1 MDLEATRRALDHL
14 QQLSLLTDAER
25 ARATNDPE
33 LGNAAFR
40 TPAEALAWT
49 VAREI
54 VPQAQ
59 LAGLPARAA
68 AGHENEAQAI
78 VSEATDLISGEFP
91 LPPWAQLHIRLLD
104 RRMQDGV
111 SANALDQLL
120 GLQLIDETQHAH
132 SLSMLPTHQEAWA
145 APDSLP
151 ATLAWTVLRSGAL
164 GEDELRALVGR
175 TSHPDIVADAIARID
190 GAKTVTRKTSTTTT
204 FSLDSLDFSTSSSSS
219 SSSSTSLPSG
229 SFVLPPSSSS
239 SSSSSPSPAS
249 QTRTFTWTSSSTS
262 EAAPASRWKKAIGV
276 VVVALVALYLLFGR

>member
-1 MDLEATRRALDHL
+1 MHLDPSRRALDHL
-14 QQLSLLTDAER
+14 QQIRLLTEAEH
-25 ARATNDPE
+25 ATANNDPE
-33 LGNAAFR
+33 LAAAALR
-40 TPAEALAWT
+40 TPAEALAWV

-68 AGHENEAQAI
+68 AGQENEAQAI

-120 GLQLIDETQHAH
+120 SLKLIDAAQHAH

-164 GEDELRALVGR
+164 SEGELKALAGR
-175 TSHPDIVADAIARID
+175 TTHPDIVADAIARID
-190 GAKTVTRKTSTTTT
+190 GATTVTRKTSTTTT

-219 SSSSTSLPSG
+219 TTALPSEA
-229 SFVLPPSSSS
+229 FVLPSSSS
-239 SSSSSPSPAS
+239 SSSFPGS

-262 EAAPASRWKKAIGV
+262 GAAPASRWKKTIVV
-276 VVVALVALYLLFGR
+276 VVVALIALYFLFGR

>member
-1 MDLEATRRALDHL
+1 MHLDPSRRALDHL
-14 QQLSLLTDAER
+14 QQIRLLTDAEHTT
-25 ARATNDPE
+25 ATNDPE

-40 TPAEALAWT
+40 TPAEALAWV

-54 VPQAQ
+54 ISQAQ

-68 AGHENEAQAI
+68 AGQENEAQAI
-78 VSEATDLISGEFP
+78 VSEATDLLSGEFP

-120 GLQLIDETQHAH
+120 SLQLIDAAQHAH

-164 GEDELRALVGR
+164 SEGELRALAGR

-219 SSSSTSLPSG
+219 TSLSSG
-229 SFVLPPSSSS
+229 SFVLPPSSSTS
-239 SSSSSPSPAS
+239 SSSSSAAS